1 MTGVG
6 GRSDDEF
13 PHLNESIARLRRD
26 HGVEPLELDDLDPDP
41 IVQFG
46 RWMEDALEEGLLLP
60 NTMTLATADPGARPS
75 ARMVLLK
82 GFDHRGFVFYTNY
95 DSRKS
100 RELAANP
107 AAALVFYWSKLERQV
122 RVEGRVEKV
131 PAEESDSYFATR
143 PLESRL
149 GAWASRQSAPLVSR
163 AELEERL
170 AELESRYA
178 GEVPRPPHWGG
189 WIVRPDVIEL
199 WQGRPNRLHDRFLY
213 TRRGDGWERTR
224 LYP

>member
-1 MTGVG
+1 M
-6 GRSDDEF
+6 SDLERV
-13 PHLNESIARLRRD
+13 NESIAHLRRD
-26 HGVEPLELDDLDPDP
+26 HGVRPLQLDDLDPDP

-46 RWMEDALEEGLLLP
+46 RWMEQALEEGLLLP
-60 NTMTLATADPGARPS
+60 NTMTLATADANGRPS

-95 DSRKS
+95 ASRKS

-107 AAALVFYWSKLERQV
+107 QAALVFYWSRLERQV

-131 PAEESDSYFATR
+131 AAEESDAYFASR

-149 GAWASRQSAPLVSR
+149 GAWASRQSAPLGSR
-163 AELEERL
+163 SELEDRVAELER
-170 AELESRYA
+170 RYSDGA
-178 GEVPRPPHWGG
+178 VPRPPHWGG
-189 WIVRPDVIEL
+189 WLVRPDAIEL

-213 TRRGDGWERTR
+213 TRRGDSWERVR